1 MNILILGTLV
11 TLAAPG
17 IRASAVA
24 QEPGP
29 SSLPGT
35 EGVAS
40 QLAAVTDDLS
50 ATDEVPLTLDQAVQA
65 ALEGNRGLAAAR
77 ARTDAAE
84 LGADAAE
91 GFLFPTLQAT
101 AGVLRTDDPV
111 GVFGTR
117 LRQRRFTQADFDVD
131 ALNDPDAVTDW
142 TAGVGAQWDIARFDR
157 WMERRAG
164 KAEGR
169 AARAMLDRTREGT
182 VYRTRAL
189 YVGAVRAEATLDAF
203 EAAEASARAT
213 TDRVRRRVAE
223 GMGTEADLLQS
234 EAALSGI
241 QARLEH
247 ARAAVLN
254 AREALGSWLGWS
266 ADRVPVPSEGAD
278 VLDTG
283 GAPGAV
289 TPDELMERSDLV
301 AGRAGLDAAEARA
314 RAVTAS
320 RLPALQAFGQLSTHA
335 QGIGDDREANWS
347 VGVQVSVPLFTG
359 FSLTRGAEAARA
371 QARALELDQ
380 AQREREAETEV
391 LSARRGVDAA
401 RAALASARTANTAA
415 AEAVRLLRRRY
426 EEGMA
431 TVADLL
437 QAEARAA
444 ELSTGVV
451 DAEADLSL
459 ALATLD
465 FVLGDG
471 AESTRGVR

>member
-1 MNILILGTLV
+1 MNILIYVILALIV
-11 TLAAPG
+11 AAPG
-17 IRASAVA
+17 IPPAPATA
-24 QEPGP
+24 QEI
-29 SSLPGT
+29 T
-35 EGVAS
+35 
-40 QLAAVTDDLS
+40 
-50 ATDEVPLTLDQAVQA
+50 LTLDQAVQA
-65 ALEGNRGLAAAR
+65 ALEGNRGLAAAGAR
-77 ARTDAAE
+77 ADAAE
-84 LGADAAE
+84 LGAQAGD

-101 AGVLRTDDPV
+101 AGVVRTDDPV

-131 ALNDPDAVTDW
+131 ALNDPDAATDW

-157 WMERRAG
+157 WIERRAG

-169 AARAMLDRTREGT
+169 AAQAILDRTRQGT

-189 YVGAVRAEATLDAF
+189 YVGAVRAEAVSGAL
-203 EAAEASARAT
+203 EAAETSARAT

-223 GMGTEADLLQS
+223 GMGTEADLLQA

-241 QARLEH
+241 RARLEH
-247 ARAAVLN
+247 ARAGVLD

-266 ADRVPVPSEGAD
+266 TDRLPVPSQGAD
-278 VLDTG
+278 VLDTAE
-283 GAPGAV
+283 APTAV
-289 TPDELMERSDLV
+289 TPEELMERSDLV
-301 AGRAGLDAAEARA
+301 AGRAGVDAAEARA
-314 RAVTAS
+314 RAVTAR

-335 QGIGDDREANWS
+335 PRIGDEREANWT

-371 QARALELDQ
+371 QARALELEQ
-380 AQREREAETEV
+380 AQREGEAETEV
-391 LSARRGVDAA
+391 RSARRGVRAA
-401 RAALASARTANTAA
+401 RAALASARTASAAA

-451 DAEADLSL
+451 DAEADLSM

-465 FVLGDG
+465 FVVGDEAG
-471 AESTRGVR
+471 PTRDAP